1 MQKAIIYGAGTR
13 GKQVAL
19 HILLDYEI
27 LAFIDTDSTK
37 QGSTLHIEG
46 KTYSVLAP
54 QALQNL
60 EFDTL
65 FIGTYAISSVK
76 EILASL
82 KIPESKI
89 NTQLAD
95 TYIHARIAFINNLA
109 QLFNARN
116 IQGACAE
123 LGVHRGDTARH
134 INRVFPSKKL
144 YLLDTFEGFDE
155 RDCAFESQ
163 HNFSTATK
171 GEFGDTSLELVK
183 SKMPHL
189 EQVSF
194 IKGYF
199 PSTKEQIPENEKF
212 CFVNIDVDL
221 YQPILAGCEFFYPRL
236 TGGGILLI
244 DDYFNPTYEGT
255 KKAVDE
261 FAKAHHLTP
270 LPIGDSLSVC
280 FIKKE

>member
-1 MQKAIIYGAGTR
+1 MQTAIIYGAGTR

-27 LAFIDTDSTK
+27 LAFIDTDSNK
-37 QGSTLHIEG
+37 QGTSLNIEG
-46 KTYSVLAP
+46 KSYPVLAP
-54 QALQNL
+54 TALQNL

-65 FIGTYAISSVK
+65 FIGTYGIASVR
-76 EILASL
+76 ETLTSL

-109 QLFNARN
+109 QLLNAQN
-116 IQGACAE
+116 ISGACAE

-134 INRVFPSKKL
+134 INRVFPQKKL

-155 RDCAFESQ
+155 RDCVFDVKHS
-163 HNFSTATK
+163 FSSAK
-171 GEFGDTSLELVK
+171 QGEFSDTSLELVQ

-189 EQVSF
+189 EQVQF

-199 PSTKEQIPENEKF
+199 PQTTSQIPENEKF

-236 TGGGILLI
+236 TGGGAIT
-244 DDYFNPTYEGT
+244 N
-255 KKAVDE
+255 
-261 FAKAHHLTP
+261 
-270 LPIGDSLSVC
+270 
-280 FIKKE
+280 